1 MAIEIEKKFL
11 INHIPFEQVK
21 YAHKIKQGYIVSD
34 KDKVIRIREKD
45 DEYFITIKGNKIGL
59 SRFEFEYKI
68 PKSDANELFD
78 NFCKIGSISKTRHY
92 VDYNG
97 HTWEVDEFHGE
108 NNGLVV
114 AEIELESEDEQFEIP
129 NWVIKEVTADAR
141 YYNMNLAT
149 HPFCKW

>member
-68 PKSDANELFD
+68 PKSDANELFKS
-78 NFCKIGSISKTRHY
+78 FCKIGSISKTRHY